1 MLHVAYHPPPQGSK
15 MTKEKLSSGD
25 RVRKWR
31 KELAERGGREITVPL
46 EKVSLERL
54 ARLKKHY
61 GVPAGEIVS
70 FALVILEKQKRFFDI
85 GSKKSGGKGEDK

>member
-1 MLHVAYHPPPQGSK
+1 

-46 EKVSLERL
+46 EKVALERL
-54 ARLKKHY
+54 ARLKAHY
-61 GVPAGEIVS
+61 GVPAGEIIS
-70 FALVILEKQKRFFDI
+70 FALVILEKQKTYFRI
-85 GSKKSGGKGEDK
+85 GSKREGKGEDK